1 MTEELDRRLVAVMFT
16 DMLGYTTLIQAD
28 ERVGQDRRDR
38 YLSVVESQHG
48 AFGGTIVQRLGD
60 GTMSMFPSSLAA
72 VRAAVAIQRELGPQ
86 QVPVRIGLHAGEV
99 IVEPDRLTGLAVNI
113 ASRIESFAE
122 PGGVMLSD
130 SVYEQIANRSD
141 IAVVELGRFKLKN
154 VGRPFEL
161 YAVSADG
168 LVVPDA
174 AALEGKG
181 ERIVGFPSSLVGR
194 EAEHRRIDQLLQQAV
209 AGSSGV
215 LVLRGDPGI
224 GKTTLLDYA
233 ASHAGPMRVLRAT
246 GIEAEKELGF
256 AGLYSLL
263 RPVADYLKGL
273 PEPQAAALR
282 CALGLGYDE
291 GPPDRLAVAAGTHGL
306 LTTVAEEDPLLIL
319 VDDLHWLDPA
329 SREALL
335 FALRRLDRDAIACLL
350 TLRPGTAVPAGLPC
364 QEVTGLDSAAAK
376 RLVEAVSGTT
386 PVPEVTRRLYAET
399 GGNPLA
405 LVELSAALTAG
416 QLHGVEPPGA
426 PLEPG
431 AAIRQRFAA
440 RLDQLSPSA
449 RLALMVAAAAGRCS
463 PAEVYAAA
471 ASLGTVDGDALGEA
485 EAADLIRLT
494 STGVEF
500 SHPLVRSVAY
510 HLAVPAQRRAA
521 HLALAETLA
530 DRDAERAAW
539 HLAAAA
545 TGPDDQAAAALDAA
559 ADLAVAKGAP
569 LAAAAAWERAAAL
582 SGAAAPEAARLAEAA
597 EAALAGG
604 DLDRATRLTQT
615 LPAAGSLAHRARLL
629 AVRGRLRLTNG
640 HTAVAQHVLEEAA
653 ALCSEADPRLA
664 IELLSESVTAGVE
677 AGLFEE
683 ASQAAARMADLAE
696 QSTGTARFLADLAYG
711 GLAWRRGDAEQGMR
725 LISRAVAAIKAD
737 PEMSTRSAYLLYVAA
752 AWCGIGDL
760 DRARQYADLAVEL
773 ARSEGAVGRLPDA
786 LQWAAGMCK
795 ETGRWVQALAYGS
808 QALDLAHTSGQTYL
822 ACNALVIVAEI
833 EAAQGRDED
842 CLRHARDADRLGR
855 EADLRLLQVR
865 ARLSPALL
873 DLGRGRLEEAITRY
887 EELHRLTVAWG
898 IGHPY
903 YSALPDLIEAYARSG
918 AADQARALLP
928 EYLAQVPG
936 DHPLPAA
943 RAARCQGIVATSD
956 FDRHFQE
963 AISLHERNGVVFQ
976 HARTRLAYG
985 ERLRRAQRRRDAR
998 VQLRAAAEIFDQLD
1012 ARPWAERART
1022 ELRASGETLTG
1033 GDGGEQLTA
1042 QELQIA
1048 LLVTEGQTNAE
1059 VGRALFL
1066 STRTVEF
1073 HLSRAYRKLGVS
1085 SRTELTRRFVR
1096 AGTPPG

>member
-1 MTEELDRRLVAVMFT
+1 
-16 DMLGYTTLIQAD
+16 MLA
-28 ERVGQDRRDR
+28 
-38 YLSVVESQHG
+38 
-48 AFGGTIVQRLGD
+48 
-60 GTMSMFPSSLAA
+60 
-72 VRAAVAIQRELGPQ
+72 
-86 QVPVRIGLHAGEV
+86 
-99 IVEPDRLTGLAVNI
+99 
-113 ASRIESFAE
+113 
-122 PGGVMLSD
+122 
-130 SVYEQIANRSD
+130 
-141 IAVVELGRFKLKN
+141 
-154 VGRPFEL
+154 
-161 YAVSADG
+161 
-168 LVVPDA
+168 
-174 AALEGKG
+174 
-181 ERIVGFPSSLVGR
+181 GR
-194 EAEHRRIDQLLQQAV
+194 EAEQRRIDQLLQQAM

-224 GKTTLLDYA
+224 GKTTLIDYA
-233 ASHAGPMRVLRAT
+233 ASRAGSMRVLRAT
-246 GIEAEKELGF
+246 GIEAENDLGF

-263 RPVADYLKGL
+263 RPVADYLKGV
-273 PEPQAAALR
+273 PEPHAAALR
-282 CALGLGYDE
+282 CALGLDYDK

-306 LTTVAEEDPLLIL
+306 LTTVAEVEPLLIL
-319 VDDLHWLDPA
+319 VDDLHWLDPG
-329 SREALL
+329 SQEALL
-335 FALRRLDRDAIACLL
+335 FALHRLDRDAIACLL
-350 TLRPGTAVPAGLPC
+350 TLRTGTAAPAGLPC
-364 QEVTGLDSAAAK
+364 QEVTGLDRDAAE
-376 RLVEAVSGTT
+376 RLVEAVAGTK
-386 PVPEVTRRLYAET
+386 PAPETARRLYAET

-405 LVELSAALTAG
+405 LVELAAALTAG
-416 QLHGVEPPGA
+416 QLQGAELPGP

-440 RLDQLSPSA
+440 RLDRLSPSA
-449 RLALMVAAAAGRCS
+449 RTMLVVAAAAGRCF
-463 PAEVYAAA
+463 PAEVKAAA
-471 ASLGTVDGDALGEA
+471 ALLGVVDSQALGEA
-485 EAADLIRLT
+485 EAADMIRLT

-510 HLAVPAQRRAA
+510 HVAVPAQRRAA
-521 HLALAETLA
+521 HLALAEALTG
-530 DRDAERAAW
+530 RDAERAAW

-545 TGPDDQAAAALDAA
+545 TGPDDQAAVALDAA

-582 SGAAAPEAARLAEAA
+582 SSAAEPAAARRAEAA
-597 EAALAGG
+597 EAALKGG
-604 DLDRATRLTQT
+604 DLDRARRLTET
-615 LPAAGSLAHRARLL
+615 LPAAGSLAHRARML
-629 AVRGRLRLTNG
+629 AVRGRLQRTTG
-640 HTAVAQHVLEEAA
+640 QTAVAQQALEDAA
-653 ALCSEADPRLA
+653 SLVSETDPRLA
-664 IELLSESVTAGVE
+664 VELLSESVTAGFE
-677 AGLFEE
+677 AGQFEE
-683 ASQAAARMADLAE
+683 ASRAAARMADLAE
-696 QSTGTARFLADLAYG
+696 QSTETARFLADLAYG
-711 GLAWRRGDAEQGMR
+711 GLAWRRGDAEHGMR
-725 LISRAVAAIKAD
+725 LISRAASALEAN
-737 PEMSTRSAYLLYVAA
+737 PETSDRSGRLLDVAA
-752 AWCGIGDL
+752 AWCGIGNL
-760 DRARQYADLAVEL
+760 DRARQYAERAVDLA
-773 ARSEGAVGRLPDA
+773 RREGAVGRLPDA

-795 ETGRWVQALAYGS
+795 ETGRWVQALAHGS
-808 QALDLAHTSGQTYL
+808 QALDLAQATGQAYL
-822 ACNALVIVAEI
+822 ACNVLVIVAEI

-842 CLRHARDADRLGR
+842 CLRHARDAERLAR

-865 ARLSPALL
+865 ARLSLALL

-918 AADQARALLP
+918 ATDQARALLP
-928 EYLAQVPG
+928 QYLAQVPG

-943 RAARCQGIVATSD
+943 RAARCQGIVAASD

-1012 ARPWAERART
+1012 ARPWAERARA
-1022 ELRASGETLTG
+1022 ELRASGETLTVG

-1096 AGTPPG
+1096 AGTTPS